1 MIWREIYWKAKG
13 LLEEKQLSP
22 AQEKNLQ
29 DIVNLYISKNK
40 NYIVC
45 WKSIWRWNLIY
56 FLIACWMIQRSILMI
71 INYFS
76 FFSDL
81 LNFHLKFLYNDG
93 FSTGNEIVIFWGIIY
108 RQEKP
113 IEYIPGT
120 TLKVQDNSSYVILG
134 NHVHLFPSI

>member
-13 LLEEKQLSP
+13 LLEEKQLFP

-45 WKSIWRWNLIY
+45 WKSIWRWNFIY
-56 FLIACWMIQRSILMI
+56 FLIALLDDSEIYSYDNQL
-71 INYFS
+71 F
-76 FFSDL
+76 FVFSDL